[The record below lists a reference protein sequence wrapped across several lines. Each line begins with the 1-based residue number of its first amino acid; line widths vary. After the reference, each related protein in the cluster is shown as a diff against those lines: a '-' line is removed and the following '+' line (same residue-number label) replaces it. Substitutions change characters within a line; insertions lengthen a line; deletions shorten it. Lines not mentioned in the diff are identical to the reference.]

1 MNLSKDY
8 KKKKKLLKIV
18 GNFIKVFLIMFFRDW
33 EFKLMFFQDILD
45 EWLKVQVIWFY
56 LEFIFSFSDIMVQM
70 LEEGRRFIIVDKNW
84 KDIMKQVLQDKK
96 VFSVIVI
103 EKMLEKFKKF
113 NELLEFIQKVGIYLF
128 QEIYMEGIFLKFFS
142 QKSWNIIVFCE

>member
-1 MNLSKDY
+1 
-8 KKKKKLLKIV
+8 
-18 GNFIKVFLIMFFRDW
+18 MFFRDW

-128 QEIYMEGIFLKFFS
+128 QEIYMEGIFFKFFS

>member
-8 KKKKKLLKIV
+8 IKKKKKLLNIV
-18 GNFIKVFLIMFFRDW
+18 GNFIKVFLIIFFRDW

-56 LEFIFSFSDIMVQM
+56 LEFIFSFFDIMVQM

-128 QEIYMEGIFLKFFS
+128 
-142 QKSWNIIVFCE
+142 

>member
-128 QEIYMEGIFLKFFS
+128 
-142 QKSWNIIVFCE
+142 

>member
-1 MNLSKDY
+1 
-8 KKKKKLLKIV
+8 
-18 GNFIKVFLIMFFRDW
+18 
-33 EFKLMFFQDILD
+33 MFFQDILD

-128 QEIYMEGIFLKFFS
+128 QEIIWRVFFLNFLVRKVVMKLFFVNECCVG
-142 QKSWNIIVFCE
+142 Q

>member
-1 MNLSKDY
+1 
-8 KKKKKLLKIV
+8 
-18 GNFIKVFLIMFFRDW
+18 MFFRDW

>member
-1 MNLSKDY
+1 
-8 KKKKKLLKIV
+8 
-18 GNFIKVFLIMFFRDW
+18 MFFRDW

-113 NELLEFIQKVGIYLF
+113 NELLEFIQKVGIYLL
-128 QEIYMEGIFLKFFS
+128 QEIYMEGIF
-142 QKSWNIIVFCE
+142 

>member
-1 MNLSKDY
+1 
-8 KKKKKLLKIV
+8 
-18 GNFIKVFLIMFFRDW
+18 
-33 EFKLMFFQDILD
+33 MFFQDILD

-56 LEFIFSFSDIMVQM
+56 LEFIFSFFDIMVQM

-128 QEIYMEGIFLKFFS
+128 QEIYLEGIFFKFFS
-142 QKSWNIIVFCE
+142 QKSCNEIVFCE